1 MAPRAFIDKLKEVN
15 EIFRST
21 TMHQDAH
28 EFLNFLL
35 NKIVE
40 EIEEDKRSVQQVK
53 EKESLV
59 NVDDCES
66 DNCLLLGSPAPFDSP
81 IIYGDSIIDLS
92 NPTVSNSV
100 TTSTTSGISPHD
112 ATLVHKL
119 FEGVLTSETRCLTCE
134 TVSPSYTTFA
144 QPKRTLQ

>member
-40 EIEEDKRSVQQVK
+40 EIEEDKRSVQQAK

-66 DNCLLLGSPAPFDSP
+66 NVCLLLDSPAPFDLAYH
-81 IIYGDSIIDLS
+81 IRG
-92 NPTVSNSV
+92 
-100 TTSTTSGISPHD
+100 
-112 ATLVHKL
+112 
-119 FEGVLTSETRCLTCE
+119 
-134 TVSPSYTTFA
+134 
-144 QPKRTLQ
+144 